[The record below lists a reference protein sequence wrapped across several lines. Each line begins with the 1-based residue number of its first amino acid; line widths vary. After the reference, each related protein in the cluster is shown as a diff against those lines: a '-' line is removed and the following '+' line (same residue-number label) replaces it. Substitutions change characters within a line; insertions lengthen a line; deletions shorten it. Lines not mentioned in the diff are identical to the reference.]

1 MRIATLDAALFIA
14 AFAGEAVLVSVL
26 LWRKEY
32 LRFPVFLTSIVIQLV
47 NDPALFWI
55 LNHSSSHQYEQA
67 YAVTSVLDYMLQL
80 GVLIEIAHSVLRPA
94 VSAIPRRLLGG
105 MAGFLLIGFSITL
118 VWTFDQHGQSR
129 AFQQLFV
136 HLEQVNFAF
145 AFMRLGL
152 FAAIA
157 GFSQMIGITW
167 KNHVIRLAAGLA
179 FYSAVSL
186 VVQLTISHL
195 PQGNHVIYQ
204 RDYYLL
210 NYIQTVSY
218 LGALAFWVWS
228 FVQKDA
234 PRREFTPQMQRIL
247 VTISQTTRRNR
258 AGFTRSLGHK

>member
-1 MRIATLDAALFIA
+1 MRISALDAVLFVA
-14 AFAGEAVLVSVL
+14 SFVGELILVSIL
-26 LWRKEY
+26 LRRREY
-32 LRFPVFLTSIVIQLV
+32 RRFPIFLTSIFIQLV
-47 NDPALFWI
+47 DDPLLFWI
-55 LNHSSSHQYEQA
+55 VNHSTNRAYSQA
-67 YAVTSVLDYMLQL
+67 YTITTVMDYILQL
-80 GVLIEIAHSVLRPA
+80 GVLIEIAYSVLKPA
-94 VSAIPRRLLGG
+94 APSIPRRLLAG
-105 MAGFLLIGFSITL
+105 MAGLFLLGFSITL
-118 VWTFDQHGQSR
+118 FWSLRQSSDSNG
-129 AFQQLFV
+129 FQSFFV
-136 HLEQVNFAF
+136 HLQQVNFAF

-195 PQGNHVIYQ
+195 PQSNHLIYQ

-210 NYIQTVSY
+210 NYIQIFSY

-228 FVQKDA
+228 FAQKDA

-247 VTISQTTRRNR
+247 VTISESTRRNR
-258 AGFTRSLGHK
+258 SSFTRSMGHK